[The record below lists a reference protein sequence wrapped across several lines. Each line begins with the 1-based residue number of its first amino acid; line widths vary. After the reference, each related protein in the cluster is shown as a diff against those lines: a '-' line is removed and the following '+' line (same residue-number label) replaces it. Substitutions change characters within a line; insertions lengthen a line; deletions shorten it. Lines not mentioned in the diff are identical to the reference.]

1 MRVACLVW
9 ISALLLCS
17 YLQAGENY
25 PNSPKGFNKQYET
38 LFKVWQKHKPDDLD
52 SSMQGFAIPEHW
64 FTDNFSPDV
73 AADLRTRYQQAFEA
87 FKLGT
92 PKRFDPESNSALQQ
106 RYHLSKDKSYQIDT
120 NLSAPEISGEP
131 RSVPASLHP
140 LTPAESYGIH
150 LLMFMKDSYHPFISW
165 TDSFIYVDG
174 QFRFAGSG
182 AHPFWEGHRLVPLT
196 PLSSLVTR
204 AVGSSTAANELE

>member
-92 PKRFDPESNSALQQ
+92 PKVFRSREQFCASAA
-106 RYHLSKDKSYQIDT
+106 LSLIQ
-120 NLSAPEISGEP
+120 
-131 RSVPASLHP
+131 
-140 LTPAESYGIH
+140 
-150 LLMFMKDSYHPFISW
+150 
-165 TDSFIYVDG
+165 G
-174 QFRFAGSG
+174 QVL
-182 AHPFWEGHRLVPLT
+182 P
-196 PLSSLVTR
+196 
-204 AVGSSTAANELE
+204 N